1 LGEVKKGSIK
11 YGKNEQRYAFSQRKE
26 KQRAIYLAALRK
38 QSATSSDLV
47 KTLWEDGK

>member
-1 LGEVKKGSIK
+1 MLSLKGKKS
-11 YGKNEQRYAFSQRKE
+11 KE
-26 KQRAIYLAALRK
+26 LYNYLAALRK